1 MADITEGLKAQ
12 QMLKECLAELED
24 IERRRRRGLITDEEY
39 RERTL
44 DTLIDLKGNV
54 QLLVDAGLVAV
65 GMADPT

>member
-24 IERRRRRGLITDEEY
+24 IERRHRRGLITDEEY